1 MILSLSTFSFS
12 RRTTDIAAPFDHS
25 HALAFYPYILFNL
38 PETTLLE
45 EWKVTEINRRIDII
59 TRSKYNQTSIIL
71 L

>member
-1 MILSLSTFSFS
+1 M
-12 RRTTDIAAPFDHS
+12 DIAVPFDHS
-25 HALAFYPYILFNL
+25 ITLVFYSYPLFNL